1 MSRVPTL
8 DTAFSLSHGMKRP
21 RQKSKPYL
29 EWLHE
34 LPCVITG
41 RSPVEACHVRFGDLH
56 YGKPHSGAA
65 EKPDDIWCLPMCPEL
80 HRIQHSMSEK
90 RFWSDEAIDPLAV
103 CALLFVH
110 YSRNDIEAAR
120 QVCLHAKEIGR

>member
-1 MSRVPTL
+1 MSRMPIP
-8 DTAFSLSHGMKRP
+8 DTAFRLSHGMKRS

-41 RSPVEACHVRFGDLH
+41 SSPVEACHIRFGDLI

-65 EKPDDIWCLPMCPEL
+65 EKPDDIWCLPMTPEM
-80 HRIQHSMSEK
+80 HRAQHAMSE
-90 RFWSDEAIDPLAV
+90 RLFWFREGIKPLEV

-110 YSRNDIEAAR
+110 YTRDDLEAAR
-120 QVCLHAKEIGR
+120 LVCQHAREIGR